1 MIFPRPC
8 RERHRRDSPCLD
20 VPGKVHDPRESERT
34 MAIVVLAAIGCFA
47 LFAAHV
53 VYVCVRAALA
63 EGAE

>member
-1 MIFPRPC
+1 MECILVVYHSRWSGDHAPRGA
-8 RERHRRDSPCLD
+8 ER
-20 VPGKVHDPRESERT
+20 ERT
-34 MAIVVLAAIGCFA
+34 MAIVVLAAIGTFA